1 MEGYIVHGGIG
12 MARGSLARIDDG
24 KGIALEVWDGE
35 LWITQ
40 ERDRRDHFVAA
51 GQRFFIDREGAV
63 VAYALHTSHLTLT
76 AAVPACYARRITLTP
91 PEGNGARVLYERS
104 REATGWLA
112 GMGHRLTR
120 AWVNSYAVRFNP
132 TTAAL

>member
-24 KGIALEVWDGE
+24 RGIALEVWDGE

-40 ERDRRDHFVAA
+40 ERDRRDHFVRP
-51 GQRFFIDREGAV
+51 GQRFVVDRDGAV
-63 VAYALHTSHLTLT
+63 LAYALSGSHITLT
-76 AAVPACYARRITLTP
+76 AAVPAYYARRITLMAP
-91 PEGNGARVLYERS
+91 DGNGARVVYDRG
-104 REATGWLA
+104 REARGWLA
-112 GMGHRLTR
+112 GLGYRLTR
-120 AWVNSYAVRFNP
+120 AWVNTYAARFSP